1 MQGFGLQVDPTQAG
15 TPAFQKALMA
25 VLTDPQYT
33 KAAKAM
39 SVKIRA
45 RKNTP
50 VQEAAGVPACSWLCD
65 CASQSCWRQ
74 CLVRVD
80 VHWVAGLT
88 NAIRQG
94 CIH

>member
-1 MQGFGLQVDPTQAG
+1 MASPGVQGFGLQVDPTQAG
-15 TPAFQKALMA
+15 TPAFQRALMA
-25 VLTDPQYT
+25 VLTDPQYA

-65 CASQSCWRQ
+65 CASQSCLRQ
-74 CLVRVD
+74 CLVRVN
-80 VHWVAGLT
+80 VHCRTDKCWK
-88 NAIRQG
+88 
-94 CIH
+94 